1 MASDQQFFQD
11 ALQRKYEILQQ
22 QANAGSQDAGTRA
35 LSVAQQPGLQQLQNQ
50 GVLDATRLRGG
61 FGLDEQAL
69 RNAGALAAENA
80 RGGFGL
86 QERALINQG
95 AANVAGIQGKSAADV
110 ANIHGGYS
118 LEDARIR
125 TQPALQ
131 PQYDTLANP
140 LYDPKD
146 PNSRPYYSTPRN
158 QAAMDRAP
166 AVPGGLAGTG
176 VGGLPGFN
184 GLPAPSAQAK
194 APAVGGLP
202 GGGGAAAPQA
212 AAVSPLPKL
221 PASSDRYSS
230 FDYASGIGGG
240 LPGESKPISIRTPQ
254 EAVRDMNRRKQAMA
268 W

>member
-1 MASDQQFFQD
+1 MGTLDDRFFQG
-11 ALQRKYEILQQ
+11 ALDRKYNILQQ
-22 QANAGSQDAGTRA
+22 QANAGSQDAATRA
-35 LSVAQQPGLQQLQNQ
+35 QSVAQQPGLQQMQNQ

-61 FGLDEQAL
+61 FGLQEQAL
-69 RNAGALAAENA
+69 RNAGALAAENV

-95 AANVAGIQGKSAADV
+95 AANV

-140 LYDPKD
+140 LYDPND

-176 VGGLPGFN
+176 IGGLSGFN

-194 APAVGGLP
+194 VPAVGGLP

-212 AAVSPLPKL
+212 AAASPLPKL